1 MHDKKT
7 APKNIFDGIK
17 PAPYSD
23 ILSLAGNII
32 MNQGTKKHNKIIFLY
47 FPLYFQIK
55 YIKPITNIINIGGD
69 NNSSHNPIVV
79 ILKLSKLNIETVPVI
94 GSYKI
99 FSMMENRK

>member
-7 APKNIFDGIK
+7 DPNNIIAGIK

-23 ILSLAGNII
+23 ILLLAGNII
-32 MNQGTKKHNKIIFLY
+32 INQGTKKHNKIIFLY
-47 FPLYFQIK
+47 LPLYLLIK
-55 YIKPITNIINIGGD
+55 NIKPIINNINIGGD
-69 NNSSHNPIVV
+69 NNSSHNPTVV

-99 FSMMENRK
+99 FSMMENLK